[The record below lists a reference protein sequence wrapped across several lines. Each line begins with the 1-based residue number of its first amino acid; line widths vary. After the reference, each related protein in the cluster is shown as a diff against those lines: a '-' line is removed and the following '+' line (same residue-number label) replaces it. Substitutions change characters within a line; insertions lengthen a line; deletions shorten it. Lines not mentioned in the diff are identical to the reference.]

1 MPNTVPAADIALPRP
16 DEDAERVLVK
26 TAHTR

>member
-1 MPNTVPAADIALPRP
+1 MPNNVPAADGALPSP
-16 DEDAERVLVK
+16 DEVAERVLVK

>member
-1 MPNTVPAADIALPRP
+1 MPNIVPAADTALSRP

-26 TAHTR
+26 TANAR